1 MKGIILAGGSG
12 TRLYPITKVT
22 SKQLLPIYDK
32 PMIYYPL
39 STLMLAGIREILI
52 ISTPYDLPNFE
63 RLLGYGSQFGVS
75 FSYKVQEVPNG
86 LAQAF
91 VLGEEFIGN
100 DDVCL
105 VLGDNIF
112 YGHKFGTTLRRAAA
126 NTAEHKAT
134 VFGIHVNDP
143 ERFGVVEFD
152 DNGTVLSLEEK
163 PQNPKSHYAVPGLY
177 FYDNRVIEY
186 AKNLKPSAR
195 GEYEITDL
203 NKIYL
208 ENGELN
214 CELLGRGFTWLDTGT
229 IDSLALATNY
239 VKIIEEVQGIKISV
253 PEEIAYY
260 NHWIDEEMMLK
271 AADSYGK
278 SPYGNHLRKV
288 VAGSVQTTYNK
299 GGK

>member
-63 RLLGYGSQFGVS
+63 RLLGDGSQFGVS

-214 CELLGRGFTWLDTGT
+214 CELLGSGFTWLDTGT
-229 IDSLALATNY
+229 VDSLALATNY